1 MENTEKGWKGMDK
14 LTHAGNW
21 GIDYSIATLNRLYEC
36 NIDYSVKVNFT
47 GCVAVVDALGGVTI
61 NSDVDFENGWE
72 AAPET
77 YHFVVGD
84 NECNGEQTLAFC
96 RERKAFLDG
105 DYQRGR
111 NQLSALTAVINKLTS
126 PAILT
131 KYSSI
136 LDSVGNMI
144 LTSMPTSDIT
154 ALVKGQLAD
163 TREWNVQKFSIG
175 AEPDS
180 LPSLQLGTNAS
191 MSKLYT
197 GDVEMAKKLIDKIEN
212 GDVFNVDEYYEAE
225 VKNIPNYNSFY
236 KLNGISSN
244 SSSSSSNT
252 TKTTSAV
259 KETQPATTR
268 RSVKTTAATEEE
280 IANTKA
286 TEPATVKPTVATEA
300 TAAPTQKTTEAT
312 AATTTAAAAEAPKAE
327 AGNISDVERTAP

>member
-1 MENTEKGWKGMDK
+1 
-14 LTHAGNW
+14 
-21 GIDYSIATLNRLYEC
+21 
-36 NIDYSVKVNFT
+36 
-47 GCVAVVDALGGVTI
+47 
-61 NSDVDFENGWE
+61 
-72 AAPET
+72 
-77 YHFVVGD
+77 
-84 NECNGEQTLAFC
+84 
-96 RERKAFLDG
+96 
-105 DYQRGR
+105 
-111 NQLSALTAVINKLTS
+111 
-126 PAILT
+126 
-131 KYSSI
+131 
-136 LDSVGNMI
+136 
-144 LTSMPTSDIT
+144 
-154 ALVKGQLAD
+154 
-163 TREWNVQKFSIG
+163 
-175 AEPDS
+175 
-180 LPSLQLGTNAS
+180 

-280 IANTKA
+280 ITTPKA
-286 TEPATVKPTVATEA
+286 TEPATVKPTEA

>member
-1 MENTEKGWKGMDK
+1 
-14 LTHAGNW
+14 
-21 GIDYSIATLNRLYEC
+21 
-36 NIDYSVKVNFT
+36 
-47 GCVAVVDALGGVTI
+47 
-61 NSDVDFENGWE
+61 
-72 AAPET
+72 
-77 YHFVVGD
+77 
-84 NECNGEQTLAFC
+84 
-96 RERKAFLDG
+96 
-105 DYQRGR
+105 
-111 NQLSALTAVINKLTS
+111 
-126 PAILT
+126 
-131 KYSSI
+131 
-136 LDSVGNMI
+136 
-144 LTSMPTSDIT
+144 MPTSDIT

-244 SSSSSSNT
+244 NSSNT

-280 IANTKA
+280 ITTPKA

-312 AATTTAAAAEAPKAE
+312 AVTTTAAAAEAPKAE